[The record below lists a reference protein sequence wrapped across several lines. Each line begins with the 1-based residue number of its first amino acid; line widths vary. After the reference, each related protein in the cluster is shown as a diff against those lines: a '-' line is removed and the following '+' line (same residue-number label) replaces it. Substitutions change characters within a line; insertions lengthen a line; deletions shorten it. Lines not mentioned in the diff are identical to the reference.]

1 MDNISIFQPSGQ
13 RFNYHS
19 MPPYTHFFAL
29 ITPSHTWKFY
39 LTSQSTTYW
48 FTIYFPHKTLV
59 GQRLTSRP
67 PIIRPVVRLPLHAFT
82 YPDFS
87 MLLLSAIYGNFIR
100 HPTPLH
106 IDLYF
111 KARTFFRT
119 YYSHNFTKPKTRIFD
134 LQPPIAKVSKKV
146 ITLLYSFSSSLTP
159 NQVVSATSKY
169 SVQTLYVPMRYISK
183 LQVGQYPVGWK
194 PTVILHL
201 TGNTSKHLSKC
212 PQAFTSTHMPS
223 HTHLL
228 ALHLDLLYAAIHH
241 ILALLIEYLTTCR
254 TYSYDNSSPSA
265 YLTSLLFLTLTL
277 SF

>member
-111 KARTFFRT
+111 KARTFF
-119 YYSHNFTKPKTRIFD
+119 
-134 LQPPIAKVSKKV
+134 LGPITV
-146 ITLLYSFSSSLTP
+146 ITLQNQKLEFS
-159 NQVVSATSKY
+159 TSN
-169 SVQTLYVPMRYISK
+169 L
-183 LQVGQYPVGWK
+183 
-194 PTVILHL
+194 
-201 TGNTSKHLSKC
+201 
-212 PQAFTSTHMPS
+212 PS
-223 HTHLL
+223 PK
-228 ALHLDLLYAAIHH
+228 
-241 ILALLIEYLTTCR
+241 
-254 TYSYDNSSPSA
+254 SPKKS
-265 YLTSLLFLTLTL
+265 
-277 SF
+277 